1 MATVSGDT
9 KLRAGSEDPLTWQ
22 LLEDDGTTPINLAG
36 ISALTLRMK
45 NRDTGAAKLFVDPE
59 FTVIDAARGKVQL
72 EQVAGDFPAVA
83 TYEFYISFTDS
94 TSKAH
99 AVPDSP
105 KNYIFRVG
113 AAIKI

>member
-9 KLRAGSEDPLTWQ
+9 ELRAGSEDPLTWQ
-22 LLEDDGTTPINLAG
+22 LLEDDGVTPINLTG
-36 ISALTLRMK
+36 ITVLTLRMK
-45 NRDTGAAKLFVDPE
+45 DRDTGTVKLFVDPK
-59 FTVIDAARGKVQL
+59 FAVTDAANGKVKLQ
-72 EQVAGDFPAVA
+72 QVAADFPAVA

-94 TSKAH
+94 ASKAH

-113 AAIKI
+113 AAI

>member
-9 KLRAGSEDPLTWQ
+9 ELRAGSEDPLTWQ
-22 LLEDDGTTPINLAG
+22 LLEDDGVTPIDLTG

-45 NRDTGAAKLFVDPE
+45 ERTTTAVKLFIGPK
-59 FTVIDAARGKVQL
+59 FTVTDATNGKVQL
-72 EQVAGDFPAVA
+72 QQVAADFTAVA
-83 TYEFYISFTDS
+83 TYEFYVSFADS
-94 TSKAH
+94 GGNAH

-113 AAIKI
+113 AAITT